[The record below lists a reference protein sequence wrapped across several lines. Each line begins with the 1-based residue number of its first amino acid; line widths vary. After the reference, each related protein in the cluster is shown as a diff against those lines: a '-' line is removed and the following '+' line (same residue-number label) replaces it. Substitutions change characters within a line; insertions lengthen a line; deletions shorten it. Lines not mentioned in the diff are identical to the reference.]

1 MKANFMLELQKIPN
15 ITDTHRILEQHI
27 LEIPP
32 CCPKSKNPRPG
43 STITI
48 QYRPRGNSLEVGS
61 LIRYLHTFIGGKRD
75 AADRLEVRDMEG
87 MICRI
92 AQDCALILDVPV
104 RVTAQLVILPKQ
116 QMRLVARGYPKEWA

>member
-1 MKANFMLELQKIPN
+1 MAELETVPN
-15 ITDTHRILEQHI
+15 ATTTCRILEQHI

-48 QYRPRGNSLEVGS
+48 QYRPRGYSLEIGS
-61 LIRYLHTFIGGKRD
+61 LIRYIHTFVGGKRD
-75 AADRLEVRDMEG
+75 ISGSLEVRDMEG

-92 AQDCALILDVPV
+92 AQDCACVLGVPV
-104 RVTAQLVILPKQ
+104 RVTAQLLLLPRQ
-116 QMRLVARGYPKEWA
+116 QMYLVARGYP